1 MSVGLNSIPAWL
13 RPYFSLSNG
22 ERNRASLA
30 RALRPGAVLDDF
42 GNQMDAPSA
51 ACMAACVGRFIRRR
65 SNYRRVVIAT
75 SHARVAR
82 WLQPDWILSLTP
94 DGATLIERP
103 AAAPACRDPTVQ
115 VRPIDEAD
123 ADLEL
128 GREQDRAPPRP
139 RVLTLDALDAA
150 DAARR
155 ERELL
160 SAGAATRPARSQ
172 RYATDP
178 SSARALEGS
187 VA

>member
-30 RALRPGAVLDDF
+30 RALRPEAVLDDF

-128 GREQDRAPPRP
+128 GRAGPRAAAPAR
-139 RVLTLDALDAA
+139 AHA
-150 DAARR
+150 DAP
-155 ERELL
+155 
-160 SAGAATRPARSQ
+160 TRPTRRAASASCSPPAPRRGRRARG
-172 RYATDP
+172 YATDLAERAR
-178 SSARALEGS
+178 SA
-187 VA
+187 